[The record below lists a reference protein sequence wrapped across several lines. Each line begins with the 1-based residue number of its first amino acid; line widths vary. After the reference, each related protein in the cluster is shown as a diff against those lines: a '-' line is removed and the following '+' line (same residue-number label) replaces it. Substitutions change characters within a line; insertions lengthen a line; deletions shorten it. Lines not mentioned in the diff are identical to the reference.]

1 MSQQRADEKRADEK
15 RAGGNGNVVCQSS
28 ESSPG
33 SFHLI
38 PRGIQIPKGN
48 GGGEVA
54 QLGLDSKKSP
64 VALCVPH

>member
-1 MSQQRADEKRADEK
+1 MSQQRADEKRKKESRREWK
-15 RAGGNGNVVCQSS
+15 RSLPELRIVSRKFPFD
-28 ESSPG
+28 SPRNTDPQG
-33 SFHLI
+33 D
-38 PRGIQIPKGN
+38 